1 MIGVNPYFER
11 LRGGYLF
18 AEIAKRT
25 EEYRLS
31 NPDND
36 LIRLGI
42 GDVTQPLAPEVIRA
56 MHGAVDEMSREDTFR
71 GYGPYFGY
79 DFLVRAII
87 ENDYV
92 KRGVTI
98 SEEEV
103 FVNDGCKSD
112 SAGILD
118 LFSEETSI
126 AVCDPVYPV
135 YVDAAVMS
143 GRGGVFDEATGAFS
157 RIDTFRCDETTGF
170 FPKVP
175 DVSKPGSF
183 SGLIFLCFPNNPTGA
198 AIGREELREWVEYAN
213 RTDSVIIYDSAYES
227 FISEDLPHSIFEIE
241 GARTCAI
248 ELRSFSK
255 TAGFTGIRCGYTV
268 IPTDLKR
275 NGVRLRDLWAR
286 RQSTR
291 FNGVSY
297 ITQRAAEAVYSS
309 VGRRQTEGTIRYY
322 LDNAWVLRQG
332 LIECGFKVSGGVNAP
347 YLWVETPEKKPSWEF
362 FDELLEKFA
371 IVVTP
376 GSGFGAAGE
385 GYFRITAF
393 GSWEN
398 ATKAVSR
405 LKTGGYSGT
414 GRRGK

>member
-1 MIGVNPYFER
+1 MIGINPYFGR

-25 EEYRLS
+25 EEYQSRH
-31 NPDND
+31 PGKE

-42 GDVTQPLAPEVIRA
+42 GDVTQPLVPEVIRA

-87 ENDYV
+87 ENDYA
-92 KRGVTI
+92 KRGVTVT
-98 SEEEV
+98 EDEV

-112 SAGILD
+112 SSGILD
-118 LFSEETSI
+118 LFSEDTSI

-143 GRGGVFDEATGAFS
+143 GRGGVFDEKTGSFNHIDTYRCDATG
-157 RIDTFRCDETTGF
+157 GF
-170 FPKVP
+170 LPTVP
-175 DVSKPGSF
+175 DAGAGDAFRGV
-183 SGLIFLCFPNNPTGA
+183 IFLCFPNNPTGT
-198 AIGREELREWVEYAN
+198 AIDRDALKAWVDYAN
-213 RTDSVIIYDSAYES
+213 RTDSVILYDSAYEAY
-227 FISEDLPHSIFEIE
+227 ITEDLPHSIYEID

-255 TAGFTGIRCGYTV
+255 TAGFTGVRCGYTI

-275 NGVRLRDLWAR
+275 DGTRLRDLWAR
-286 RQSTR
+286 RQATR

-297 ITQRAAEAVYSS
+297 ITQRAAEAVYSK
-309 VGRRQTEGTIRYY
+309 VGRRQTEGVIRYY
-322 LDNAWVLRQG
+322 LENARVLRQG
-332 LIECGFKVSGGVNAP
+332 LSERGFKVSGGVNAP
-347 YLWVETPEKKPSWEF
+347 YLWVETPEKKNSWAF
-362 FDELLEKFA
+362 FDELLEKCG

-385 GYFRITAF
+385 GYFRVTAF

-398 ATKAVSR
+398 AGKAIAR
-405 LKTGGYSGT
+405 LKDGGIQGNA
-414 GRRGK
+414 RRG

>member
-1 MIGVNPYFER
+1 MIGINPYFAR

-25 EEYRLS
+25 EEYRRL
-31 NPDND
+31 NPDKE

-42 GDVTQPLAPEVIRA
+42 GDVTQPLVPEVIRA

-71 GYGPYFGY
+71 GYGPYYGY

-87 ENDYV
+87 ENDYA
-92 KRGVTI
+92 KRGVTVG
-98 SEEEV
+98 EDEV

-112 SAGILD
+112 SSGILD

-143 GRGGVFDEATGAFS
+143 GRGGVFDEKTEAFS
-157 RIDTFRCDETTGF
+157 RIDTLRCEAANGF
-170 FPKVP
+170 LPIVP
-175 DVSKPGSF
+175 DADAPDAF
-183 SGLIFLCFPNNPTGA
+183 SGLIFLCFPNNPTGR
-198 AIGREELREWVEYAN
+198 AIGREDLKAWVEYAN
-213 RTDSVIIYDSAYES
+213 RTDSVILYDSAYEAY
-227 FISEDLPHSIFEIE
+227 ISEDLPHSIFEIE

-255 TAGFTGIRCGYTV
+255 TAGFTGVRCGYTV
-268 IPTDLKR
+268 IPTELKR
-275 NGVRLRDLWAR
+275 DGTRIRDLWAR
-286 RQSTR
+286 RQATH

-297 ITQRAAEAVYSS
+297 ITQRAAEAVYSK
-309 VGRRQTEGTIRYY
+309 VGKRQTEGIVRYY
-322 LDNAWVLRQG
+322 LENARVLRQG
-332 LIECGFKVSGGVNAP
+332 LSECGFKVSGGVNAP
-347 YLWVETPEKKPSWEF
+347 YLWVETPEKKSSWAF
-362 FDELLEKFA
+362 FDELLEKHA

-398 ATKAVSR
+398 ASKAILR
-405 LKTGGYSGT
+405 LKAGDYAGN
-414 GRRGK
+414 GRRG

>member
-25 EEYRLS
+25 EEYRHR
-31 NPDND
+31 NPDKD

-87 ENDYV
+87 ENDYSR
-92 KRGVTI
+92 RGVSI
-98 SEEEV
+98 REEEV

-118 LFSEETSI
+118 LFSEETSV

-143 GRGGVFDEATGAFS
+143 GRGGTFDEKTSTYS

-170 FPKVP
+170 LPKIP
-175 DVSKPGSF
+175 DVSAPGAF

-198 AIGREELREWVEYAN
+198 AIGREELRSWVEYAN
-213 RTDSVIIYDSAYES
+213 RTDSVIIYDSAYEA
-227 FISEDLPHSIFEIE
+227 FISEDFPHSIFEID

-255 TAGFTGIRCGYTV
+255 TAGFTGMRCGYTV

-275 NGVRLRDLWAR
+275 DGVRLRDLWAR

-297 ITQRAAEAVYSS
+297 ITQRAAEAVYSP

-322 LDNAWVLRQG
+322 LDNARVLRQG
-332 LIECGFKVSGGVNAP
+332 LVECGFNVSGGVNAP
-347 YLWVETPEKKPSWEF
+347 YLWVETPEKKTSWEF

-405 LKTGGYSGT
+405 LKTGGYTGT

>member
-1 MIGVNPYFER
+1 MIGINPYFAR

-25 EEYRLS
+25 EEYRRL
-31 NPDND
+31 NPDKE

-42 GDVTQPLAPEVIRA
+42 GDVTQPLVPEVIRA

-71 GYGPYFGY
+71 GYGPYYGY

-87 ENDYV
+87 ENDYA
-92 KRGVTI
+92 KRGVTVG
-98 SEEEV
+98 EDEV

-112 SAGILD
+112 SSGILD

-143 GRGGVFDEATGAFS
+143 GRGGVFDEKTEAFS
-157 RIDTFRCDETTGF
+157 RIDTLRCDAANGF
-170 FPKVP
+170 LPIVP
-175 DVSKPGSF
+175 DADAPDAF
-183 SGLIFLCFPNNPTGA
+183 RGLIFLCFPNNPTGK
-198 AIGREELREWVEYAN
+198 AIGRDDLKAWVEYAN
-213 RTDSVIIYDSAYES
+213 RTDSVILYDSAYEAY
-227 FISEDLPHSIFEIE
+227 ISEDLPHSIFEIE

-255 TAGFTGIRCGYTV
+255 TAGFTGVRCGYTV
-268 IPTDLKR
+268 IPTELKR
-275 NGVRLRDLWAR
+275 DGTKIRDLWAR
-286 RQSTR
+286 RQATH

-297 ITQRAAEAVYSS
+297 ITQRAAEAVYSK
-309 VGRRQTEGTIRYY
+309 VGKRQNEGVVRYY
-322 LDNAWVLRQG
+322 LENARVLRQG
-332 LIECGFKVSGGVNAP
+332 LSECGFKVNGGVNAP
-347 YLWVETPEKKPSWEF
+347 YLWVETPEKKASWAF
-362 FDELLEKFA
+362 FDELLEKHA

-398 ATKAVSR
+398 ASKAILR
-405 LKTGGYSGT
+405 LKAGDYAGN
-414 GRRGK
+414 GRRG